1 MSCAHIGRYLT
12 SAMAAA
18 GCLWLA
24 GCAAS
29 REPQYYLLA
38 GAFPAADGPVSS
50 PAPAKTVYLLPVRMP
65 AYLDRPQIVTRPSP
79 WEIKTSEFHRW
90 GMPLDGAVA
99 DLLTAVL
106 GRELPGAAVAVA
118 PPPGL
123 ASNRPG
129 ACLVQLEIDSL
140 DGVLGGEIILAA
152 RWTILAADGGAAPRK
167 ELRRAA
173 QFRRPVAGPEY
184 ADYAQAIS
192 AAVDELGRSLAA
204 SLREF

>member
-1 MSCAHIGRYLT
+1 MSFARIGRYLT
-12 SAMAAA
+12 AAMSAA

-24 GCAAS
+24 GCATS

-38 GAFPAADGPVSS
+38 GAVPAKAGPVSL
-50 PAPAKTVYLLPVRMP
+50 PAPEQVVYILPVRMP

-79 WEIKTSEFHRW
+79 WEIQTSEFHRW

-106 GRELPGAAVAVA
+106 ARELPGAAVSLA
-118 PPPGL
+118 PPPGS
-123 ASNRPG
+123 AAHRPG

-140 DGVLGGEIILAA
+140 DGVLGGEIVLVA
-152 RWTILAADGGAAPRK
+152 RWTIMAADTQAAPRK

-192 AAVDELGRSLAA
+192 AAVDALGRDLAS